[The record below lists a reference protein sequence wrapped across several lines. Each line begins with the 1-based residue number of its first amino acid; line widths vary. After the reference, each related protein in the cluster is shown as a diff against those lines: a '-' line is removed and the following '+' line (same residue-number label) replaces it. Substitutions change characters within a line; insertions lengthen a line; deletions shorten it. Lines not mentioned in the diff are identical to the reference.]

1 MVNAKP
7 TLRAVAKRAGVSL
20 GTASNVLNNRSNVAE
35 STRARVLEAATA
47 LGYRAQVRS
56 VARKLT
62 VIGTIG
68 KNNGDQL
75 MSVNPFYSYVLA
87 GIERECGRHNL
98 SMMYA
103 NIEVN
108 HLNRPTSLP
117 TMLLDS
123 QVDGF
128 LLVGTFLPDTIRF
141 VGRQIDKP
149 VVLLDAYA
157 PGGGFDSVLTDNL
170 NGAYSAV
177 AYLIQQGHRRIGL
190 VGSLPDAYPSIQERR
205 KGYLRALKHHQI
217 SQSYVESSPLTQ
229 EGGYAA
235 TRALLSRAPEVTAI
249 FACNDEVAFGVIE
262 AATDMGRV
270 VPDDLSVMGFDDV
283 DMARQVTPALST
295 VCVEKMLMGILGVR
309 YLIERAENPER
320 PVLTTLI
327 STQLVLRASVRALE
341 NDPARA

>member
-1 MVNAKP
+1 MINAKP

-35 STRARVLEAATA
+35 ATRARVLEAATA
-47 LGYRAQVRS
+47 LGYRAHVRS
-56 VARKLT
+56 GARKLT

-87 GIERECGRHNL
+87 GIERECQHHNL

-108 HLNRPTSLP
+108 QLNRPTSLP
-117 TMLLDS
+117 PMLLDS
-123 QVDGF
+123 QVDGV

-141 VGRQIDKP
+141 VGRQLDKP

-157 PGGGFDSVLTDNL
+157 PGCGFDSVLTDNL
-170 NGAYSAV
+170 NGAFAAV
-177 AYLIQQGHRRIGL
+177 EYLIQQGHRAIGL
-190 VGSLPDAYPSIQERR
+190 VGSLPDAYPSIQERH
-205 KGYLRALKHHQI
+205 KGYLRALKHYQI
-217 SQSYVESSPLTQ
+217 GETYVESGPLTQ
-229 EGGYAA
+229 AGGYEA
-235 TRALLSRAPEVTAI
+235 TRALLARAPEVTAI
-249 FACNDEVAFGVIE
+249 FACNDEVAFGVLG
-262 AATDMGRV
+262 AADDLGRV

-283 DMARQVTPALST
+283 DRARQVSPALST
-295 VCVEKMLMGILGVR
+295 VSVEKMLMGILGVR
-309 YLIERAENPER
+309 YLIDRAEDPER

-327 STQLVLRASVRALE
+327 STQLVLRASVCALAG
-341 NDPARA
+341 DPAHA